1 MAVNQDNQRPDKNKQ
16 TLARLLK
23 NKYGEKFNPVDKMVQ
38 HAVKIDEM
46 IQKQVDGIN
55 GEDGVEPDVL
65 DRKTA
70 VECWDKVA
78 QYVQPK
84 LKATEI
90 SGNLDTNIVKIIDL
104 SGTPAKTPSKS

>member
-1 MAVNQDNQRPDKNKQ
+1 MISSRGASEKKQGLSTLFQR
-16 TLARLLK
+16 
-23 NKYGEKFNPVDKMVQ
+23 KYGADFNPVDKMVQ

-46 IQKQVDGIN
+46 IQKQVDDN
-55 GEDGVEPDVL
+55 NEPEAL

-90 SGNLDTNIVKIIDL
+90 SGNLDTNVVKIIDL
-104 SGTPAKTPSKS
+104 SGTPAKTTS